1 MSLLITPPQLDI
13 SNIRYL
19 QDRNNNNAIYLIY
32 KDPLFTMKSIYILL
46 KLHTDCSIHKPKYI
60 HKSDLLPIIQLEY
73 NILQKNKNNKY
84 PVYSIKEEIYNKIK
98 NIKLSYMYL
107 NITGIWED
115 NTKCGLK
122 YHIE

>member
-1 MSLLITPPQLDI
+1 
-13 SNIRYL
+13 
-19 QDRNNNNAIYLIY
+19 
-32 KDPLFTMKSIYILL
+32 MKSIYILL

-84 PVYSIKEEIYNKIK
+84 PVYSIKEQIYNKIK
-98 NIKLSYMYL
+98 HCNLSCMYL